1 MVFKQVTPTSNIFTL
16 NCFLKGFAESKL
28 ADIAGE
34 TSLDSALPGV
44 QHLCVVVLFGLDAS
58 LVLELR
64 QLCRPLFV
72 HNFLQLS
79 SHSAV
84 SLANLAQHVGLMH
97 LLRKTCLNHLLFVG
111 PILALNFGLHIL
123 TFVLFHPILLL
134 PLLFLK
140 LYVLLPIL
148 VDVLEQVDASLILA
162 IPLSLPLLPLFGVFF
177 WNKFVN
183 HSFISFLVGLLLRGK
198 LLKLDRLVAM
208 GHSLLVLNLLDGA
221 FPLNS
226 SL

>member
-1 MVFKQVTPTSNIFTL
+1 
-16 NCFLKGFAESKL
+16 
-28 ADIAGE
+28 
-34 TSLDSALPGV
+34 
-44 QHLCVVVLFGLDAS
+44 
-58 LVLELR
+58 
-64 QLCRPLFV
+64 
-72 HNFLQLS
+72 
-79 SHSAV
+79 
-84 SLANLAQHVGLMH
+84 LAQHVGLMH

-111 PILALNFGLHIL
+111 PILALNFSLHIL

-183 HSFISFLVGLLLRGK
+183 HSFVSLLVGLLLRGK
-198 LLKLDRLVAM
+198 LLKLDRLVSV
-208 GHSLLVLNLLDGA
+208 GHPLLVLNLLDGA